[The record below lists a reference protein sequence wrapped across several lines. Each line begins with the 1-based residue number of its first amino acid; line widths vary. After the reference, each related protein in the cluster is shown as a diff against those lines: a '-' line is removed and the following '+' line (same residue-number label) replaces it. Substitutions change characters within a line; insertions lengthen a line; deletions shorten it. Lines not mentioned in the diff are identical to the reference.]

1 MKLLNPNTPISNFI
15 YTILNEKNKQI
26 KESILLGD
34 INFPKILFY
43 SKRKEENTLKSPSH
57 IEFLSNLNRQRQLSE
72 VREEKSNLEKKVNM
86 VDNQL
91 LSIKNYNISQ
101 IKPNLNERYLNTNLN
116 NNIIN
121 TNRNSSEKNS
131 KSKNK
136 NKKSS
141 SSEKSKNKNVNSLPS
156 LGKSQNKNRKI
167 YNIALKPIQIKS
179 FKSNSKIN
187 NHETEERLEK
197 NAKAFIRKI
206 KDNRKNLLDMINKK
220 QAKFSLRLKNE
231 IEKMEKQKQLQLENN
246 NLYNYNN
253 VDYFYINNK
262 NNYSNLDNLKKE
274 DYKYS
279 SDNSRII
286 NKKPKKKY
294 YHYSPY
300 NYKNPKMLK
309 NISKDLLNFNSELYY
324 NNNIPDI
331 IQYQYLLA
339 PLYQNNYM
347 VKKIGSTP
355 LINIDDIDNYRI
367 NSNPE
372 IIDLTSGDIIG
383 NLSRI
388 NNYSYRNDE
397 SNYDINN
404 IDNSFNK
411 KHLYYFNEPK
421 YEIEL
426 TSGENEINQTKPK
439 IKNNNY

>member
-57 IEFLSNLNRQRQLSE
+57 IEFLNNLNRQRQLSE

-101 IKPNLNERYLNTNLN
+101 IKPNLNERYLNTNIN

-136 NKKSS
+136 NNKSS

-156 LGKSQNKNRKI
+156 LGKPHSKNKKI
-167 YNIALKPIQIKS
+167 HNIALKPIQIKS

-206 KDNRKNLLDMINKK
+206 KDNKKNVLDMINKK

-231 IEKMEKQKQLQLENN
+231 IEKIEKQKQLQLENN
-246 NLYNYNN
+246 NIYNNNN
-253 VDYFYINNK
+253 VDYYYINNK
-262 NNYSNLDNLKKE
+262 NNYSNLDSLKKE

-286 NKKPKKKY
+286 NKRPKK
-294 YHYSPY
+294 
-300 NYKNPKMLK
+300 
-309 NISKDLLNFNSELYY
+309 NI
-324 NNNIPDI
+324 I
-331 IQYQYLLA
+331 I
-339 PLYQNNYM
+339 
-347 VKKIGSTP
+347 IH
-355 LINIDDIDNYRI
+355 LII
-367 NSNPE
+367 
-372 IIDLTSGDIIG
+372 
-383 NLSRI
+383 
-388 NNYSYRNDE
+388 
-397 SNYDINN
+397 
-404 IDNSFNK
+404 
-411 KHLYYFNEPK
+411 
-421 YEIEL
+421 
-426 TSGENEINQTKPK
+426 
-439 IKNNNY
+439 

>member
-57 IEFLSNLNRQRQLSE
+57 IEFLNNLNRQRQLSE

-101 IKPNLNERYLNTNLN
+101 IKPNLNERYLNTNIN

-136 NKKSS
+136 NNKSS

-156 LGKSQNKNRKI
+156 LGKPHSKNKKI
-167 YNIALKPIQIKS
+167 HNIALKPIQIKS

-206 KDNRKNLLDMINKK
+206 KDNKKNVLDMINKK

-231 IEKMEKQKQLQLENN
+231 IEKIEKQKQLQLENN
-246 NLYNYNN
+246 NIYNNNN
-253 VDYFYINNK
+253 VDYYYINNK
-262 NNYSNLDNLKKE
+262 NNYSNLDSLKKE

-286 NKKPKKKY
+286 NKRPKKKY

-300 NYKNPKMLK
+300 NLKNPKMLK

-355 LINIDDIDNYRI
+355 LINIDDIDNLRI
-367 NSNPE
+367 NNNPE
-372 IIDLTSGDIIG
+372 IIDMTNGDIIG